1 MSCTVFANDNGL
13 FHKGSGGS
21 GAAFPDVC
29 LTPPPP
35 PAGPIPVP
43 YPNKIAASDLT
54 DGSSTVKIQ
63 GNPTALKDRST
74 VSTST
79 GNEAATQGGGVITH
93 KTKGRAVATFWSFDV
108 KIEGLNVVRHGDPA
122 GQNTATP
129 PFNGLDT
136 RLTVVSN
143 AVAKAEKPK
152 TKCKEKYSK
161 SKRHGSPTD
170 RQRTHVNK
178 GPPNPVLCWECKKP
192 SPHPMVADH
201 QPPCVVQ
208 YYAGGC
214 HKSGDPN
221 PYRDWCRSNA
231 AVVPHCRGC
240 SSSQG
245 GHMSQMS
252 QTLRATHGL

>member
-1 MSCTVFANDNGL
+1 MSCNVFANSNGL
-13 FHKGSGGS
+13 FHKGSSGS

-35 PAGPIPVP
+35 PAGPLPIP
-43 YPNKIAASDLT
+43 YPNKISAGDIA

-63 GNPTALKDRST
+63 GNPTALKDQTT

-93 KTKGRAVATFWSFDV
+93 KTKGKAVATFWSFDV

-143 AVAKAEKPK
+143 AVKDAKDPDEK
-152 TKCKEKYSK
+152 CEEKFGK
-161 SKRHGSPTD
+161 SKRNGSPTD
-170 RQRTHVNK
+170 KQRAHVNK
-178 GPPNPVLCWECKKP
+178 ASPAIQWSLIISRLVWLNIMQEVVMSREILILTRLGASPMKP
-192 SPHPMVADH
+192 
-201 QPPCVVQ
+201 
-208 YYAGGC
+208 
-214 HKSGDPN
+214 
-221 PYRDWCRSNA
+221 
-231 AVVPHCRGC
+231 
-240 SSSQG
+240 
-245 GHMSQMS
+245 
-252 QTLRATHGL
+252 

>member
-1 MSCTVFANDNGL
+1 M
-13 FHKGSGGS
+13 
-21 GAAFPDVC
+21 C

-35 PAGPIPVP
+35 PAGPLPIP
-43 YPNKIAASDLT
+43 YPNKISASDLT

-63 GNPTALKDRST
+63 GNPTALKDQSK

-93 KTKGRAVATFWSFDV
+93 KTKGKAVATFWSFDV

-136 RLTVVSN
+136 RLTVVST
-143 AVAKAEKPK
+143 AVKDAEDPDEP
-152 TKCKEKYSK
+152 CEEKYSK
-161 SKRHGSPTD
+161 SKRHGSPTKA
-170 RQRTHVNK
+170 QRNHVNQS
-178 GPPNPVLCWECKKP
+178 PPPPVCWECGKTSSK
-192 SPHPMVADH
+192 PMVADH
-201 QPPCVVQ
+201 QPPCLVK

-214 HKSGDPN
+214 HEEDDDHGDN
-221 PYRDWCRSNA
+221 DYKEWCRSNG
-231 AVVPHCRGC
+231 AVKPHCRGC

-245 GHMSQMS
+245 GHMSSFSRILGQ
-252 QTLRATHGL
+252 AHGF